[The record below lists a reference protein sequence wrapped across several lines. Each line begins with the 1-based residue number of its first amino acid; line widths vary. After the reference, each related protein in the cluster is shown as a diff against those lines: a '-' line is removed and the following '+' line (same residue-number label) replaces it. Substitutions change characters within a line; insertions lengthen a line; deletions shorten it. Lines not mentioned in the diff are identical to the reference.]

1 MMDELIA
8 ELSKPEY
15 ASMTDQAAAD
25 AINAKTVGITVNVD
39 NWRIK
44 EHAVLNGYWPVVKGG
59 QLDGNPAKAGLCVT
73 VIDWVDDAR
82 MNTTDFT
89 IPAVQSMLAGLV
101 AFGLITQA
109 QADELMA
116 MSSKTVSWTS
126 TVGLPEV
133 GIGLV
138 QNARKEIE

>member
-1 MMDELIA
+1 MNELIV

-15 ASMTDQAAAD
+15 NNMTDQEAAD
-25 AINAKTVGITVNVD
+25 AVNSKTVDITVNVD

-44 EHAVLNGYWPVVKGG
+44 EHAVLNGYWPLVKGG
-59 QLDGNPAKAGLCVT
+59 QLDSDPAKAGLCVT
-73 VIDWVDDAR
+73 VIDWVDDTR

-89 IPAVQSMLAGLV
+89 IPAVQGMLAGLV

-109 QADELMA
+109 QADELSA
-116 MSSKTVSWTS
+116 MSNKTVSWTS
-126 TVGLPEV
+126 TVGLPEI

-138 QNARKEIE
+138 INSRKEIQ